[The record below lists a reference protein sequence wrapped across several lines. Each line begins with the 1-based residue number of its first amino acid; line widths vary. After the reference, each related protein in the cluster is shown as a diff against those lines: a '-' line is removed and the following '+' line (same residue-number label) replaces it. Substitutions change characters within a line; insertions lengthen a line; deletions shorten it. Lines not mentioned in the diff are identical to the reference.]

1 MFSSNITKKLN
12 LQNLISVRNYAS
24 GRLQVHSS
32 IPSRPMKKI
41 RVGKARPA
49 IYYKFNTH
57 IELSDGSVIYRKS
70 QYPKEEMRMITDQR
84 NNHLW
89 NQSKPDVSL
98 LDAEAKGK
106 LNKFKTKFAAFDQ
119 SGLTESEIEEQR
131 VKEENERKE
140 RLETGS
146 VKKSDEESDDYLDIL
161 SGSYVEEK
169 LGGNIAKKEKG
180 KKKK

>member
-1 MFSSNITKKLN
+1 
-12 LQNLISVRNYAS
+12 
-24 GRLQVHSS
+24 
-32 IPSRPMKKI
+32 
-41 RVGKARPA
+41 
-49 IYYKFNTH
+49 
-57 IELSDGSVIYRKS
+57 
-70 QYPKEEMRMITDQR
+70 MRMITDQR